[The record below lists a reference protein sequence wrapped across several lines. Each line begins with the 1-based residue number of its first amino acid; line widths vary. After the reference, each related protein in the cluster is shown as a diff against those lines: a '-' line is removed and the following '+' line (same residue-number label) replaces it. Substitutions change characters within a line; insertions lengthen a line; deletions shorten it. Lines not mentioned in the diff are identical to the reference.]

1 MINVKLNNPPI
12 ILTPVVEEL
21 VKANIITEEEAKNN
35 FGFAELYVLYLNPL
49 KEVEIGIPDMEKYDY
64 YLSNMD
70 GIENATKKAYFFN
83 GGTYLKMKASEV
95 TDRPIYEV
103 FSTDDRKVVAS
114 SIINN
119 VNIGLTDVL
128 NGKFQPKENKTNKL
142 GL

>member
-12 ILTPVVEEL
+12 ILTPL
-21 VKANIITEEEAKNN
+21 TEEEAKNN

-128 NGKFQPKENKTNKL
+128 NGKFQPEESKTNKL

>member
-12 ILTPVVEEL
+12 ILTPL
-21 VKANIITEEEAKNN
+21 TEEEAKNN

-49 KEVEIGIPDMEKYDY
+49 KEVEIGIPDIEKYDY

>member
-12 ILTPVVEEL
+12 ILTPL
-21 VKANIITEEEAKNN
+21 TEEEAKNN

-128 NGKFQPKENKTNKL
+128 NGKFQPEGNKTNKL
-142 GL
+142 

>member
-12 ILTPVVEEL
+12 ILTPL
-21 VKANIITEEEAKNN
+21 TEEEAKNN

-128 NGKFQPKENKTNKL
+128 NGKFQPKENKTNKV

>member
-12 ILTPVVEEL
+12 ILTPL
-21 VKANIITEEEAKNN
+21 TEEEAKNN

-95 TDRPIYEV
+95 TDCPIYEV

>member
-12 ILTPVVEEL
+12 ILTPL
-21 VKANIITEEEAKNN
+21 TEEEAKNN
-35 FGFAELYVLYLNPL
+35 FGFAELYVLYLNSL

-128 NGKFQPKENKTNKL
+128 NVKFQPEENKTNKL

>member
-12 ILTPVVEEL
+12 ILTPL
-21 VKANIITEEEAKNN
+21 TEEEAKNN
-35 FGFAELYVLYLNPL
+35 FGFAELYILYLNPL

-128 NGKFQPKENKTNKL
+128 NGKFQPEENKTNKL

>member
-12 ILTPVVEEL
+12 ILTPL
-21 VKANIITEEEAKNN
+21 TEEEAKNN

>member
-1 MINVKLNNPPI
+1 MINIKLNDSSI
-12 ILTPVVEEL
+12 ILTPL
-21 VKANIITEEEAKNN
+21 TEEEAKNN
-35 FGFAELYVLYLNPL
+35 FRFAELYVLYLNPL

-64 YLSNMD
+64 SLGNMH
-70 GIENATKKAYFFN
+70 GIKNATKKAYFFN
-83 GGTYLKMKASEV
+83 GGTFLKMKASEV

-103 FSTDDRKVVAS
+103 LSTDDRKVVAC

-128 NGKFQPKENKTNKL
+128 NGKFQPEENKINKL

>member
-12 ILTPVVEEL
+12 ILTPL
-21 VKANIITEEEAKNN
+21 TEEEAKNN

-128 NGKFQPKENKTNKL
+128 NGKFQPERNKTNKL
-142 GL
+142 

>member
-12 ILTPVVEEL
+12 ILTPL
-21 VKANIITEEEAKNN
+21 TEEEAKNN

-114 SIINN
+114 NIINN

>member
-12 ILTPVVEEL
+12 ILTPL
-21 VKANIITEEEAKNN
+21 TEEEAKNN
-35 FGFAELYVLYLNPL
+35 FGFAELYILYLNPL

>member
-12 ILTPVVEEL
+12 ILTPL
-21 VKANIITEEEAKNN
+21 TEEEAKNN
-35 FGFAELYVLYLNPL
+35 FGFAELYLLYLNPL

>member
-12 ILTPVVEEL
+12 ILTPL
-21 VKANIITEEEAKNN
+21 TEEEAKNN

-70 GIENATKKAYFFN
+70 GIEKATKKAYFFN

-128 NGKFQPKENKTNKL
+128 NGKFQPEENKTNKL

>member
-12 ILTPVVEEL
+12 ILTPL
-21 VKANIITEEEAKNN
+21 TEEEAKNN

-49 KEVEIGIPDMEKYDY
+49 KEVEIGIPDMGKYDY

-128 NGKFQPKENKTNKL
+128 NGKFQPEENKTNKL

>member
-12 ILTPVVEEL
+12 ILTPL
-21 VKANIITEEEAKNN
+21 TEEEAKNN

-83 GGTYLKMKASEV
+83 GGIYLKMKASEV

>member
-12 ILTPVVEEL
+12 ILTPL
-21 VKANIITEEEAKNN
+21 TEEEAKKN

-128 NGKFQPKENKTNKL
+128 NGKFQPEENKTNKL

>member
-12 ILTPVVEEL
+12 ILTPL
-21 VKANIITEEEAKNN
+21 TEEEAKNN

-128 NGKFQPKENKTNKL
+128 NGKFQPEENKTNKL
-142 GL
+142 

>member
-12 ILTPVVEEL
+12 ILTPL
-21 VKANIITEEEAKNN
+21 TEEEAKNN

-114 SIINN
+114 NIINN

-128 NGKFQPKENKTNKL
+128 NGKFQPEGNKTNKL

>member
-12 ILTPVVEEL
+12 ILTPL
-21 VKANIITEEEAKNN
+21 TEEEAKNN

-83 GGTYLKMKASEV
+83 GGTFLKMKASEV

-128 NGKFQPKENKTNKL
+128 NGKFQPEENKTNKL

>member
-12 ILTPVVEEL
+12 ILTPL
-21 VKANIITEEEAKNN
+21 TEEEAKNN

-49 KEVEIGIPDMEKYDY
+49 KEVEIGIPDKEKYDY

-128 NGKFQPKENKTNKL
+128 NGKFQPEENKTNKL
-142 GL
+142 

>member
-12 ILTPVVEEL
+12 ILTPL
-21 VKANIITEEEAKNN
+21 TEEESKNN

-114 SIINN
+114 NIINN

>member
-12 ILTPVVEEL
+12 ILTPL
-21 VKANIITEEEAKNN
+21 TEEEAKNN

-128 NGKFQPKENKTNKL
+128 NGEFQPKENKTNKL

>member
-12 ILTPVVEEL
+12 ILTPL
-21 VKANIITEEEAKNN
+21 TEEEAKNN

-128 NGKFQPKENKTNKL
+128 NGKFQPEENKTNKL

>member
-12 ILTPVVEEL
+12 ILTPL
-21 VKANIITEEEAKNN
+21 TEEEAKNN

-114 SIINN
+114 NIINN

-128 NGKFQPKENKTNKL
+128 NGKFQPEGNKTNKL
-142 GL
+142 

>member
-1 MINVKLNNPPI
+1 MINIKLNNSTI
-12 ILTPVVEEL
+12 ILAPL
-21 VKANIITEEEAKNN
+21 TEEEAKNN
-35 FGFAELYVLYLNPL
+35 FGFAELYVLYINPL

-83 GGTYLKMKASEV
+83 GGSFLKMKASEV

-103 FSTDDRKVVAS
+103 LSTDDRKVVAC
-114 SIINN
+114 SIIND

-128 NGKFQPKENKTNKL
+128 NGKFQPEENKINKL

>member
-12 ILTPVVEEL
+12 ILTPL
-21 VKANIITEEEAKNN
+21 TEEEAKNN
-35 FGFAELYVLYLNPL
+35 FGFAKLYVLYLNPL

-128 NGKFQPKENKTNKL
+128 NGKFQPEENKTNKL

>member
-12 ILTPVVEEL
+12 ILTPL
-21 VKANIITEEEAKNN
+21 TEEEAKNN

-128 NGKFQPKENKTNKL
+128 NGKFQPEGNKTNKL
-142 GL
+142 WL

>member
-1 MINVKLNNPPI
+1 MINVKLNNSTM
-12 ILTPVVEEL
+12 ILTPL
-21 VKANIITEEEAKNN
+21 TEEEAKNN
-35 FGFAELYVLYLNPL
+35 FGFAKIYVLYVNPL

-64 YLSNMD
+64 SLGNMH

-83 GGTYLKMKASEV
+83 GGTVLKMKASEV

-103 FSTDDRKVVAS
+103 LSTDDRKVVAC

-128 NGKFQPKENKTNKL
+128 NGKFQPEEDKINKL

>member
-1 MINVKLNNPPI
+1 MINVKLNNTPI
-12 ILTPVVEEL
+12 ILTPL
-21 VKANIITEEEAKNN
+21 TEEEAKNN

-128 NGKFQPKENKTNKL
+128 NGKFQPEGNKTNKL

>member
-1 MINVKLNNPPI
+1 MINVKLNNSPI
-12 ILTPVVEEL
+12 ILTPL
-21 VKANIITEEEAKNN
+21 TEEEAKNN

>member
-12 ILTPVVEEL
+12 ILTPL
-21 VKANIITEEEAKNN
+21 TEEEAKNN

-83 GGTYLKMKASEV
+83 GGTYLKMKASKV

>member
-12 ILTPVVEEL
+12 ILTPL
-21 VKANIITEEEAKNN
+21 TEEEAKNN

-70 GIENATKKAYFFN
+70 GIENATKKAYFFS

>member
-12 ILTPVVEEL
+12 ILTPL
-21 VKANIITEEEAKNN
+21 TEEEAKNN

-103 FSTDDRKVVAS
+103 FSTDYRKVVAS

>member
-12 ILTPVVEEL
+12 ILTPL
-21 VKANIITEEEAKNN
+21 TEEEAKNN
-35 FGFAELYVLYLNPL
+35 FGFAELYILYLNPL

-83 GGTYLKMKASEV
+83 GGTYLKMNASEV

-128 NGKFQPKENKTNKL
+128 NGKFQPEENKTNKL

>member
-12 ILTPVVEEL
+12 ILTPL
-21 VKANIITEEEAKNN
+21 TEEEAKNN
-35 FGFAELYVLYLNPL
+35 FGFAELYILYLNPL

-83 GGTYLKMKASEV
+83 GGTYLKMKVSEV